1 MVFCV
6 SLPCKFRVT
15 ADSCSVEKCPIHD
28 KLAAC
33 VLDFMSHITEQ
44 LSKEYPKTKTF
55 SISYPKAFAYPAK
68 FRPKLSQQLLVH

>member
-1 MVFCV
+1 MEFCV

-44 LSKEYPKTKTF
+44 LSKEYPKTKYF
-55 SISYPKAFAYPAK
+55 
-68 FRPKLSQQLLVH
+68 L